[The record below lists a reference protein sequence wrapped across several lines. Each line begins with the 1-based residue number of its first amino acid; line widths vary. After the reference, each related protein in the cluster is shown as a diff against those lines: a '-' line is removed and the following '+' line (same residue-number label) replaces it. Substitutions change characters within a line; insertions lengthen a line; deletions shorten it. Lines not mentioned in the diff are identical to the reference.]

1 MAVVEMKKLSV
12 CALKRHRKE
21 ILEAL
26 QSMGAMEIRINDID
40 DEDLQKMETDSSRKQ
55 FEKTADAFDKALK
68 AISELVPD
76 KDKQTMFDGLKTVS
90 RAEYNNVIENRDSLV
105 KDSHQVLKLQKERTE
120 AEARIQKNQAQIE
133 SFVPWMKLGIPMNT
147 TETKETAVFIGSV
160 PGSVDEATITAGV
173 IKDIPEPIPVT
184 VELISSGNEATCI
197 TVMCVKRLKE
207 QVESNLRNIGF
218 SRPAVLISETPEE
231 ETNRLKAEIEKE
243 TQTISTVNKKIESFA
258 SERKNFKIACDYYRT
273 RAEKYRVLG
282 TLPQTEHAFFL
293 EGWVT
298 KASAPKI
305 EKFLTEKFDAL
316 VETEE
321 KGPDEEEP
329 TVLKNNSFSQNV
341 EGVLA
346 SYGLPQHGK
355 IDPTFLMSF
364 FYVVFFGMM
373 LSDAGYGVVITIA
386 CFVILKKHKTIE
398 DGLKKMLSLFF
409 WCGISTIFWGF
420 MYGGFFGN
428 AIDTIAKT
436 FFGYTG
442 GTILKPLWF
451 EPVANP
457 MKLLIWCML
466 FGIIHLYCGLGIKG
480 AQLIKDHDIV
490 SFISDVVSWYLL
502 VTGLIFIL
510 LPSELFH
517 GISGMTFNFPA
528 AVAPIAKYSAIIGAL
543 IILVMSGRANKNF
556 AIRIALGAYDIYGIT
571 GWLSDVLSYSRLLA
585 LGLATGVIANV
596 INMMASMVGGGVVG
610 AIIFIIV
617 FILGHT
623 LNIGINALGAYVHT
637 NRLQYVEFFGKF
649 YDGGGISFKPFKATN
664 KYTEIK
670 EDI

>member
-12 CALKRHRKE
+12 CALKRHRKD

-40 DEDLQKMETDSSRKQ
+40 DEDLHNMETDSSRKQ
-55 FEKTADAFDKALK
+55 FDKTADAFDKALK
-68 AISELVPD
+68 AISELVSD

-120 AEARIQKNQAQIE
+120 AEAQIQKNQAQIE
-133 SFVPWMKLGIPMNT
+133 SFVPWIKLGIPMTT
-147 TETKETAVFIGSV
+147 TETKETAVFIGSI
-160 PGSVDEATITAGV
+160 PGAVDEATVIAGV
-173 IKDIPEPIPVT
+173 IKDIQEPIPVT

-197 TVMCVKRLKE
+197 AVMCVKRLKD

-218 SRPAVLISETPEE
+218 SRPVALISTTPEE
-231 ETNRLKAEIEKE
+231 ETNRLKDDIEKE
-243 TQTISTVNKKIESFA
+243 MQVISTVNKKIESFA

-298 KASAPKI
+298 KSSAPKI

-321 KGPDEEEP
+321 KAPDDEEP
-329 TVLKNNSFSQNV
+329 TVLKNNAFSRNV

-355 IDPTFLMSF
+355 IDPTVIMSF

-386 CFVILKKHKTIE
+386 CFLILRKHKTME
-398 DGLKKMLSLFF
+398 AGTKKMIRLFLG
-409 WCGISTIFWGF
+409 CGISTIFWGF

-436 FFGYTG
+436 FFGYKG
-442 GTILKPLWF
+442 GAILKPIWF
-451 EPVANP
+451 EPVADP

-466 FGIIHLYCGLGIKG
+466 FGVIHLYFGLGIKG
-480 AQLIKDHDIV
+480 AQLLKDHDIV
-490 SFISDVVSWYLL
+490 GFISDVVSWYMLL
-502 VTGLIFIL
+502 TGLIFML
-510 LPSELFH
+510 LPSELFV
-517 GISGMTFNFPA
+517 GISGMKFDFPA
-528 AVAPIAKYSAIIGAL
+528 AVAPMAKYSAIIGAL
-543 IILVMSGRANKNF
+543 IILVMSGRSNKNF

-596 INMMASMVGGGVVG
+596 INMMASMVGGGIIG
-610 AIIFIIV
+610 AIIFVIV